1 MAEPFV
7 RRALREPAQIRLLS
21 SAVRQE
27 IVDTLAALGGE
38 ASVAAMAEHLGRPA
52 DGLYYHLRALLDGG
66 LVEEVPAS
74 EDERR
79 YRLAGEGDGPIRLAY
94 DLGAEGNRRELGA
107 FARALLQIAA
117 EDFEAALAA
126 PGAVTEGPAR
136 ELWVSRNKGWLS
148 TDDLEEASRLLE
160 RLSELSSQPK
170 GPGRERL
177 MSFAFAL
184 APLSPRPRRR
194 GKAGRPD

>member
-1 MAEPFV
+1 MAERFV
-7 RRALREPAQIRLLS
+7 RRAVRDPAQIRLLS

-27 IVDTLAALGGE
+27 IVDTLAALGAE

-52 DGLYYHLRALLDGG
+52 DGLYYHLRALIDGG
-66 LVEEVPAS
+66 LVEEVAAAGD
-74 EDERR
+74 DERR

-94 DLGAEGNRRELGA
+94 DLGPQGNRRELTA
-107 FARALLQIAA
+107 FARALLQIAT
-117 EDFEAALAA
+117 EDFEAALAT
-126 PGAVTEGPAR
+126 PEPVTEGPAR

-148 TDDLEEASRLLE
+148 QDDLREASRLLE
-160 RLSELSSQPK
+160 RLSELSSQAK
-170 GPGRERL
+170 GPGRDRL

-194 GKAGRPD
+194 GKAGA

>member
-1 MAEPFV
+1 MVQPFV
-7 RRALREPAQIRLLS
+7 RRAVRDPALIRLLS

-27 IVDTLAALGGE
+27 IVDTLASLGGE

-52 DGLYYHLRALLDGG
+52 DGLYYHLRALVDGG
-66 LVEEVPAS
+66 LVEEAAATD

-94 DLGAEGNRRELGA
+94 DLGTQGNRRELGG

-117 EDFEAALAA
+117 RDFEAALTTAE
-126 PGAVTEGPAR
+126 AVTEGPAR
-136 ELWVSRNKGWLS
+136 ELWASRNKGWLS
-148 TDDLEEASRLLE
+148 KDDLREVSSLLE

-170 GPGRERL
+170 APGRERL
-177 MSFAFAL
+177 MSLAFAL
-184 APLSPRPRRR
+184 APLSPRPKRRR
-194 GKAGRPD
+194 AAEVR

>member
-1 MAEPFV
+1 MVEPFV
-7 RRALREPAQIRLLS
+7 RSAVRDPEQIRLLS

-38 ASVAAMAEHLGRPA
+38 ANVAAMAEHLGRPA
-52 DGLYYHLRALLDGG
+52 DGLYYHLRALVDGG
-66 LVEEVPAS
+66 LVEEAPATGD
-74 EDERR
+74 DERR
-79 YRLAGEGDGPIRLAY
+79 YRLAGEGSDPMRLAY
-94 DLGAEGNRRELGA
+94 DLGPQGNGRELGA

-117 EDFEAALAA
+117 GDFEAALTTAET
-126 PGAVTEGPAR
+126 VTEGPER

-148 TDDLEEASRLLE
+148 KDDLREVSGLLE

-170 GPGRERL
+170 APGRERL

-194 GKAGRPD
+194 RKSEQ